1 MSSRTK
7 LSSSSNE
14 ACQKL
19 LPLDHYPVQTVRIN
33 EHPTAFVRYGH
44 GPPLVLLHGY
54 AGALWNWEHQIQS
67 LGKHRTLYIPDLLG
81 HGLSAKPRIAFT
93 PVVYLDWLQ
102 GFMDAVGIQR
112 ADFVGS
118 SMGCGLIFGLAL
130 TRPEKVGRLVLISGF
145 PAHVFDQV
153 RGTYLERFRRL
164 RVGFLFGLAYQ
175 LLGRR
180 AFRKVLRGIVN
191 DPEQITAAVIERA
204 YRLRKDHGKAWP
216 LWSSLC
222 QVHQWEQQFAP
233 RLGEIAAPTLI
244 LWGNNDRF
252 FQPVVGEELHRS
264 IPGSRF
270 AVIPHAGHL
279 PMWEQPDLVNRLI
292 LDFVTNEFLDL

>member
-19 LPLDHYPVQTVRIN
+19 LLLDHYPVQTVRIN

-67 LGKHRTLYIPDLLG
+67 LGEHRTLYIPDLLG
-81 HGLSAKPRIAFT
+81 HGLSAKPRIAYT
-93 PVVYLDWLQ
+93 PMTYLNWLE
-102 GFMDAVGIQR
+102 GFLNTVGIER

-118 SMGCGLIFGLAL
+118 SMGCGLILGMAI
-130 TRPEKVGRLVLISGF
+130 TRPERVGRMVLISGF
-145 PAHVFDQV
+145 PAQV
-153 RGTYLERFRRL
+153 LNRGGGSHLRRFLLL
-164 RVGFLFGLAYQ
+164 RMGFLFGLAYQ

-180 AFRKVLRGIVN
+180 AFRKLLRGIVN
-191 DPEQITAAVIERA
+191 DPGQITAAVIDRA
-204 YRLRKDHGKAWP
+204 YRLRKDHGRAWP
-216 LWSSLC
+216 LWSTLC
-222 QVHQWEQQFAP
+222 QLHEWEQQYAP
-233 RLGEIAAPTLI
+233 HIGQAGAPTLV
-244 LWGNNDRF
+244 LWGQNDGF
-252 FQPVVGEELHRS
+252 FPPAVGEELHHS

-279 PMWEQPDLVNRLI
+279 PMWEQPDLVNQLI
-292 LDFVTNEFLDL
+292 LDFLTS